1 MAATEAFTARRPL
14 WHYWTAATVAVLGLG
29 AVSVVAAAVSG
40 TGRAL
45 PGFLGTNARLLND
58 LNLVLQLLM
67 AASLVLGVVLVRRR
81 NYRAHQLIM
90 SAVVVVNLVAIAFVM
105 GTAFVDQVLPAPAP
119 GAEAQRLSAILH
131 GIAGSL
137 AEALGLY
144 LLLRMYELLPGALRV
159 ANFKL
164 LMRLTFGL
172 WLLVVAGGVSL
183 YVSTYAGSG
192 TLAAPAAPPPAPAAV
207 GAAAGGASGGYG
219 APARAPAQA
228 PAAGNSGYGAPPA
241 APTAAAAGGA
251 YGAPAARTGAQA
263 APTVPAR
270 GAATVATGAGAG
282 AAPAPAAPAP
292 AQPLS
297 VNMTNFAFG
306 PRELTVKAGTAVT
319 FVNGDRATHT
329 ATADGGQFDT
339 GNIAAGNSGSITLTQ
354 AGTFRFFCKLHGA
367 AGGQGMSGT
376 VTVQP

>member
-1 MAATEAFTARRPL
+1 MAATEAFTARRPI
-14 WHYWTAATVAVLGLG
+14 WHYWTAALIAVLGLG
-29 AVSVVAAAVSG
+29 AVLIVAAAVSG

-45 PGFLGTNARLLND
+45 PGFLGTNARLLSD
-58 LNLVLQLLM
+58 LNLALQLLL
-67 AASLVLGVVLVRRR
+67 AASLVIAVVLARRG

-90 SAVVVVNLVAIAFVM
+90 TAVVLVNLVAIAFVM
-105 GTAFVDQVLPAPAP
+105 GSAFGDQVLPAPAP
-119 GAEAQRLSAILH
+119 GAEAQRLSPLLH
-131 GIAGSL
+131 GIAGTV

-144 LLLRMYELLPGALRV
+144 LLLRMYEVLPGPLRI

-183 YVSTYAGSG
+183 YLTTYAGNG
-192 TLAAPAAPPPAPAAV
+192 GVAAPAPAQPAVAPAGAAARN
-207 GAAAGGASGGYG
+207 AAAGGAYGGSGAPAPAPPARNNAAGGYG
-219 APARAPAQA
+219 GSGA
-228 PAAGNSGYGAPPA
+228 PAA
-241 APTAAAAGGA
+241 APTVAAAGGA
-251 YGAPAARTGAQA
+251 YGAPAAAPAA
-263 APTVPAR
+263 APTV
-270 GAATVATGAGAG
+270 AAAQ
-282 AAPAPAAPAP
+282 P
-292 AQPLS
+292 AQPAQQPPAPPAPVS
-297 VNMTNFAFG
+297 NAMANFAFG
-306 PRELTVKAGTAVT
+306 PKEFTVKVGTTVT
-319 FVNGDRATHT
+319 FANGDRATHT